1 MENIPSN
8 LKWAKSLFLGGLIIG
23 SIIISFFG
31 VLLIGSYIGNMLNP
45 TTTYHE
51 CVCDDPPVL
60 SVQQAFIVGIVY
72 ICTLMKVLY
81 HVLNSF
87 GLTNGKRKI
96 LLLVL
101 FILNGTFSMI
111 ALDILS
117 TEVSG

>member
-1 MENIPSN
+1 MSCN
-8 LKWAKSLFLGGLIIG
+8 
-23 SIIISFFG
+23 
-31 VLLIGSYIGNMLNP
+31 Y
-45 TTTYHE
+45 
-51 CVCDDPPVL
+51 
-60 SVQQAFIVGIVY
+60 
-72 ICTLMKVLY
+72 
-81 HVLNSF
+81 VLNSF